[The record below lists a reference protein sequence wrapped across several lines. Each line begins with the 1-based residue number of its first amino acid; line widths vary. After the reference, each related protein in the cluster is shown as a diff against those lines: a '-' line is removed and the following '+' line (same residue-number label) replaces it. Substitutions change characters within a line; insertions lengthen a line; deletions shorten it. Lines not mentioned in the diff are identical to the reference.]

1 MAKDLEIDDN
11 GDLVIDPTTHDLAIV
26 TGTDEIVQRIKATL
40 DIYYGEMEN
49 IAPEV
54 GADYSNLLG
63 KNYDT
68 ELAIADMTSAI
79 TAGVPEITS
88 VDDMSIDIDRQTR
101 KATVNFVVSY
111 SDDGTDDSDEQ
122 EAKGEYEIGT

>member
-1 MAKDLEIDDN
+1 MAKDLEIDDK

-101 KATVNFVVSY
+101 KATVNFTVSY
-111 SDDGTDDSDEQ
+111 SEDDTGDNEQ
-122 EAKGEYEIGT
+122 EAKGAYEIGA

>member
-11 GDLVIDPTTHDLAIV
+11 GDLVVDPATRDLSLV
-26 TGTDEIVQRIKATL
+26 TGADEIVQRIKATL

-49 IAPEV
+49 IAPDV

-63 KNYDT
+63 KNYDV

-88 VDDMSIDIDRQTR
+88 VDDMSIDIDPKTR
-101 KATVNFVVSY
+101 KATVNFTVSY
-111 SDDGTDDSDEQ
+111 SDDDTADNAQ
-122 EAKGEYEIGT
+122 EAKGAYEIGA

>member
-1 MAKDLEIDDN
+1 MAKDLELDDN

-26 TGTDEIVQRIKATL
+26 TGTDEMVQRIKATL

-79 TAGVPEITS
+79 TAGVPDITS

-101 KATVNFVVSY
+101 KATVSFTVSY
-111 SDDGTDDSDEQ
+111 SDGDTGDSEQ

>member
-1 MAKDLEIDDN
+1 MAKDLEIDGN

-101 KATVNFVVSY
+101 KATANFSVSY
-111 SDDGTDDSDEQ
+111 SDGDTGDSEQ
-122 EAKGEYEIGT
+122 EAKGAYEIGA

>member
-101 KATVNFVVSY
+101 KATVNFTVSY
-111 SDDGTDDSDEQ
+111 SEDDTGDSEQ
-122 EAKGEYEIGT
+122 EAKGEYEIGA

>member
-11 GDLVIDPTTHDLAIV
+11 RDLVIDPTTHDLAIV

-49 IAPEV
+49 IAPGV

-79 TAGVPEITS
+79 TAGVPEITN

-101 KATVNFVVSY
+101 KATVNFTVSY
-111 SDDGTDDSDEQ
+111 REGDTGDNEQ
-122 EAKGEYEIGT
+122 EAKGAYEIGA

>member
-63 KNYDT
+63 KNYDV

-101 KATVNFVVSY
+101 KATVNFTVSY
-111 SDDGTDDSDEQ
+111 SEDDTGDEEQ

>member
-11 GDLVIDPTTHDLAIV
+11 GDLVVDPATRDLSLV
-26 TGTDEIVQRIKATL
+26 TGADEIVQRIKATL

-49 IAPEV
+49 IAPDV

-63 KNYDT
+63 KNYDI

-88 VDDMSIDIDRQTR
+88 VDDMSIDIDPKTR
-101 KATVNFVVSY
+101 KATVNFTVSY
-111 SDDGTDDSDEQ
+111 SDDDTADNEQ
-122 EAKGEYEIGT
+122 EAKGAYEIGA

>member
-49 IAPEV
+49 IAPGV

-79 TAGVPEITS
+79 TAGVPEITN

-101 KATVNFVVSY
+101 KATVNFTVSY
-111 SDDGTDDSDEQ
+111 REGDTGDNEQ
-122 EAKGEYEIGT
+122 EAKGAYEIGA

>member
-1 MAKDLEIDDN
+1 MAKDLEIDEN

-40 DIYYGEMEN
+40 DIYYGEMDN

-63 KNYDT
+63 KNYDV

-101 KATVNFVVSY
+101 KATVNFTVSY
-111 SDDGTDDSDEQ
+111 SEDDTGDSEQ

>member
-63 KNYDT
+63 KNYDV

-101 KATVNFVVSY
+101 KATVSFAVSY
-111 SDDGTDDSDEQ
+111 SEDETGDSEQ
-122 EAKGEYEIGT
+122 EAKGEYEIGA

>member
-40 DIYYGEMEN
+40 NIYYGEMEN
-49 IAPEV
+49 IAPDV

-88 VDDMSIDIDRQTR
+88 VDDMNIDIDRQTR
-101 KATVNFVVSY
+101 KATVNFTVSY
-111 SDDGTDDSDEQ
+111 SDDDTGKNEQ
-122 EAKGEYEIGT
+122 EAEGEYEIGT

>member
-88 VDDMSIDIDRQTR
+88 VDDMNIDIDRQTR
-101 KATVNFVVSY
+101 KATVNFTVSY
-111 SDDGTDDSDEQ
+111 SDDDTGDSEQ
-122 EAKGEYEIGT
+122 EAKGAYEIGA

>member
-26 TGTDEIVQRIKATL
+26 TGTDEIVQRVRATL

-49 IAPEV
+49 IAPDV

-101 KATVNFVVSY
+101 KATVNFTVSY
-111 SDDGTDDSDEQ
+111 SEDDSGDNEQ
-122 EAKGEYEIGT
+122 EAKGAYEIGT

>member
-26 TGTDEIVQRIKATL
+26 TGTDEIVQRIRATL

-101 KATVNFVVSY
+101 KATVNFTVSY
-111 SDDGTDDSDEQ
+111 LEDDTGDNEQ
-122 EAKGEYEIGT
+122 EAKGAYEIGA

>member
-101 KATVNFVVSY
+101 KATVNFTVSY
-111 SDDGTDDSDEQ
+111 SEDDTGDSEQ
-122 EAKGEYEIGT
+122 EAKGAYEIGT

>member
-1 MAKDLEIDDN
+1 MAKDLEIDDS

-26 TGTDEIVQRIKATL
+26 TGADEIVQRIKATL

-111 SDDGTDDSDEQ
+111 SEDDAGDEEQ

>member
-1 MAKDLEIDDN
+1 MAKDLEIDEN

-111 SDDGTDDSDEQ
+111 SEDDTGDSEQ

>member
-1 MAKDLEIDDN
+1 MAKDFEIDDN

-63 KNYDT
+63 KNYNT

-88 VDDMSIDIDRQTR
+88 VDDMSIDIDRKTR
-101 KATVNFVVSY
+101 KATVSFTVSY
-111 SDDGTDDSDEQ
+111 SEDDTGDNEQ
-122 EAKGEYEIGT
+122 EAKGAYEIGT

>member
-101 KATVNFVVSY
+101 KATVNFTVSY
-111 SDDGTDDSDEQ
+111 SEDDTGDDEQ
-122 EAKGEYEIGT
+122 EAKGAYEIGT

>member
-26 TGTDEIVQRIKATL
+26 TGTDEIVQRIKAAL

-49 IAPEV
+49 IAPGV

-79 TAGVPEITS
+79 TAGVPEITN

-101 KATVNFVVSY
+101 KATVNFTVSY
-111 SDDGTDDSDEQ
+111 REGDTGDNEQ
-122 EAKGEYEIGT
+122 EAKGAYEIGA

>member
-40 DIYYGEMEN
+40 DIYYGEMDN
-49 IAPEV
+49 IAPNI

-101 KATVNFVVSY
+101 KATVNFAVSY
-111 SDDGTDDSDEQ
+111 SDDDAGENEQ

>member
-54 GADYSNLLG
+54 GADYSNSLG

-101 KATVNFVVSY
+101 KATVSFTVSY
-111 SDDGTDDSDEQ
+111 SEDDTGDSEQ

>member
-11 GDLVIDPTTHDLAIV
+11 GDLVVDPATRDLSLV
-26 TGTDEIVQRIKATL
+26 TGADEIVQRIKATL

-49 IAPEV
+49 IAPDV

-63 KNYDT
+63 KNYDV

-88 VDDMSIDIDRQTR
+88 VDDMSIDIDPKTR
-101 KATVNFVVSY
+101 KATVNFTVSY
-111 SDDGTDDSDEQ
+111 SDDDTADNEQ
-122 EAKGEYEIGT
+122 EAKGAYEIGA

>member
-40 DIYYGEMEN
+40 NIYYGEMEN
-49 IAPEV
+49 IAPDV

-101 KATVNFVVSY
+101 KATVNFTVSY
-111 SDDGTDDSDEQ
+111 SDDDTGKNEQ
-122 EAKGEYEIGT
+122 EAEGEYEIGT

>member
-11 GDLVIDPTTHDLAIV
+11 GDLVIDLTTHDLAIV
-26 TGTDEIVQRIKATL
+26 TGADEIVQRIKATL

-101 KATVNFVVSY
+101 KATVNFTVSY
-111 SDDGTDDSDEQ
+111 SDDDTGDNEQ
-122 EAKGEYEIGT
+122 EAKGEYEIGA

>member
-1 MAKDLEIDDN
+1 MAKDLEIDEN

-26 TGTDEIVQRIKATL
+26 TGTDEIVQRIRATL

-49 IAPEV
+49 IAPDV

-63 KNYDT
+63 KNYNV

-88 VDDMSIDIDRQTR
+88 VDDINIDIDRETR
-101 KATVNFVVSY
+101 KAKVNFIVSY
-111 SDDGTDDSDEQ
+111 SEDDTGDSEQ
-122 EAKGEYEIGT
+122 EAKGAYEIGT

>member
-63 KNYDT
+63 KNYDV

-88 VDDMSIDIDRQTR
+88 VDDMSIDIDRETR
-101 KATVNFVVSY
+101 KAKVNFTVSY
-111 SDDGTDDSDEQ
+111 SEDDTGDSEQ
-122 EAKGEYEIGT
+122 EAKGAYEIGT

>member
-101 KATVNFVVSY
+101 KATVNFTVSY
-111 SDDGTDDSDEQ
+111 SDDDAGDSEQ
-122 EAKGEYEIGT
+122 EAKGEYEIGA